1 MEQVLSYTLVS
12 ASVLLVCKKAHELFK
27 SILEKCVQME
37 VKCNRKHFEKE
48 MFAQYEEIKN
58 YSICLSIDYEKNKKY
73 KDNIKEVLNK
83 TIYSKIEDVLKKKFN
98 VTTKRLDNV
107 LIVMSGDFSSYDRVY
122 DNILETLSKIR
133 SEILKRYSLVLIP
146 SIITDAHTGYPNVNN
161 IAHNHNNVKHCNFNN
176 KSCATKT
183 FSRKY
188 KLMNNYKYT
197 GTPIGEYSI
206 IDDNKEKTYSL
217 NMINNNLSSMLERMG

>member
-1 MEQVLSYTLVS
+1 MGGSNMEQVLSYTLVS

-48 MFAQYEEIKN
+48 MFAQYEE
-58 YSICLSIDYEKNKKY
+58 
-73 KDNIKEVLNK
+73 
-83 TIYSKIEDVLKKKFN
+83 IEDVLKKKFN